1 MANLTASQ
9 KKSRNK
15 FIALLIAIV
24 VVAAAV
30 AYVIYGGLTST
41 SPIMA
46 NQDFADALSEA
57 FGKTEASITEE
68 DMAEVKYFELSYD
81 STNKVYMLALG
92 YDDFIAAYDE
102 YNEKVD
108 NLAEGETAPEAN
120 FTDLAK
126 MVTFEGDEES
136 DLSDVKFFTGVDTIS
151 LSSIPVTNEYI
162 ASLTN
167 LRNGYFYSCGI
178 TDVSGFANL
187 DLTKIE
193 ELDLTGNSIADW
205 SALNSISDKVIV
217 ANYYTI
223 EADEEGNQTLVPVT
237 QTLTQYN
244 EEQAKAEE
252 EANAET
258 EETAEETAE
267 GAEEATDTTE
277 GTEEATE
284 ATETEETTEP
294 EAETAE

>member
-1 MANLTASQ
+1 MAHLTASQ

-15 FIALLIAIV
+15 FIALLIGIV
-24 VVAAAV
+24 IVAAAIV
-30 AYVIYGGLTST
+30 YVVYGGLTST

-68 DMAEVKYFELSYD
+68 DMAQVKYLELSYD
-81 STNKVYMLALG
+81 ATNKAYMLAVG

-108 NLAEGETAPEAN
+108 NLAEGETAPEAT

-162 ASLTN
+162 GTLTN
-167 LRNGYFYSCGI
+167 LRKGYFYSCGI

-193 ELDLTGNSIADW
+193 ELDLTGNTITDW
-205 SALNSISDKVIV
+205 TALNSISDKVIV
-217 ANYYTI
+217 ANYYTV
-223 EADEEGNQTLVPVT
+223 EADEEGKQTLVPVT

-258 EETAEETAE
+258 AEGTDEGATETTE
-267 GAEEATDTTE
+267 GAEAETTE
-277 GTEEATE
+277 V
-284 ATETEETTEP
+284 TETEETAEP

>member
-1 MANLTASQ
+1 MAHLTASQ

-15 FIALLIAIV
+15 FIALIIAMV
-24 VVAAAV
+24 VVAAATV
-30 AYVIYGGLTST
+30 YVIYSGLTTT

-68 DMAEVKYFELSYD
+68 DMAQVKYLELSYNPD
-81 STNKVYMLALG
+81 YKQYQLALG
-92 YDDFIAAYDE
+92 YDDFVAAFDE
-102 YNEKVD
+102 YNEKVE

-126 MVTFEGDEES
+126 MVAFEGDEKS

-151 LSSIPVTNEYI
+151 LSSIPVTNEYL

-187 DLTKIE
+187 DLAKIE
-193 ELDLTGNSIADW
+193 NLDFTGNNISDW
-205 SALNSISDKVIV
+205 TALNGIGDKVIV
-217 ANYYTI
+217 ANYYTV

-237 QTLTQYN
+237 QTLTQFN

-252 EANAET
+252 EAT
-258 EETAEETAE
+258 E
-267 GAEEATDTTE
+267 TTE
-277 GTEEATE
+277 GTEE
-284 ATETEETTEP
+284 TTEP
-294 EAETAE
+294 AE